1 MPDSNAMKLFISYA
15 SEDQQ
20 IADVLKLT
28 LKAAF
33 RDEIYIIMMSE
44 FATGLN
50 WKGIIEQS
58 ISETDV
64 MIVIATGRLKPS
76 HSFTGYEV
84 GAFKQS
90 VFVQPMMTKWKSL
103 RRRMIPFA
111 VLAQVPDTIN
121 EFEGINIDQS
131 SLRDV
136 RFEATSLDDN
146 LRRLQSEQRDGRP
159 NSLKFLLDIQG
170 MLDDRD
176 PDAGRHTIAEE
187 QDTIKILT
195 GFSAE
200 MAKQVISLI
209 LNREKS
215 SYRPK
220 AKLIIRTGPGGAKF
234 GRHVSIADL
243 SIELIGD
250 FSKIFGPCNHATTKH
265 TWQELTANVPFDV
278 SLQWQKAL
286 QAVIGSQPT
295 NEYLEDNTII
305 SFDSKQLYRIITSA
319 IVTYYD
325 DTVEYQVDVVG
336 VLHERD
342 CGDPHTSLM
351 LHAVEVSLGYRFLF
365 LENSSLF
372 SPEIFAATAPDE
384 LMKSTSDMV
393 DYLTLLL
400 LKAEQYQLS
409 NPQNLLL
416 ILGNDSVDQIQKNYV
431 IWDQAKNSLYA
442 SAKNILSK
450 KDVTSSDRAALIGA
464 VTEFKKQTV
473 DMNRYYT
480 SAVISKLQTILAD
493 AAAQFS
499 PASVSADPANLKVS
513 SESNLA
519 LINRSSLKTAS

>member
-1 MPDSNAMKLFISYA
+1 MSDSNAMKLFISYA

-33 RDEIYIIMMSE
+33 RDEIYIIMLSE

-136 RFEATSLDDN
+136 RFEAASLDDN

-176 PDAGRHTIAEE
+176 PDVGRHTIAEE
-187 QDTIKILT
+187 QDTIRILT

-220 AKLIIRTGPGGAKF
+220 AKLIIRTGPGGAKL
-234 GRHVSIADL
+234 GRHISIADL

-325 DTVEYQVDVVG
+325 DTVEYQVYVVG
-336 VLHERD
+336 VLHERE

-416 ILGNDSVDQIQKNYV
+416 ILGNDSVDQIQNNYV

-450 KDVTSSDRAALIGA
+450 KDVTNSDRAALIGA

-499 PASVSADPANLKVS
+499 PASVSADPVNLKVS

-519 LINRSSLKTAS
+519 LIKRSSLKTAS

>member
-1 MPDSNAMKLFISYA
+1 MPDNSKAMKLFISYS

-28 LKAAF
+28 LRSAF
-33 RDEIYIIMMSE
+33 RDDIAIIMMSE

-58 ISETDV
+58 ISDTDV
-64 MIVIATGRLKPS
+64 MIVVATGRLKPS

-90 VFVQPMMTKWKSL
+90 VFAQPNTTKWPSL
-103 RRRMIPFA
+103 QRRMIPFA

-136 RFEATSLDDN
+136 RFDATSLDDN
-146 LRRLQSEQRDGRP
+146 LRRLQAEQRDSRP
-159 NSLKFLLDIQG
+159 NSLKFLLDIQS
-170 MLDDRD
+170 MLDERDRD
-176 PDAGRHTIAEE
+176 VRRSIDEE
-187 QDTIKILT
+187 QDRIKILT
-195 GFSAE
+195 GVATE
-200 MAKQVISLI
+200 MAKQVIGLI

-220 AKLIIRTGPGGAKF
+220 AKLIIRTCSGGAKL
-234 GRHVSIADL
+234 GRRISITDL

-250 FSKIFGPCNHATTKH
+250 FSKIFGPCNQSSTRH

-286 QAVIGSQPT
+286 QAVIASQQ
-295 NEYLEDNTII
+295 NSEYLDDNTII
-305 SFDSKQLYRIITSA
+305 SFDSRQLYRIITSA

-325 DTVEYQVDVVG
+325 DTVEYQVYVVG
-336 VLHERD
+336 VLRERD
-342 CGDPHTSLM
+342 CGDPKTSLM

-365 LENSSLF
+365 LENNSLF

-416 ILGNDSVDQIQKNYV
+416 ILGNDASDQIQKNYA

-442 SAKNILSK
+442 SAKTILSK
-450 KDVTSSDRAALIGA
+450 KDVTTSDRAALISA
-464 VTEFKKQTV
+464 VSEFKKQTV

-480 SAVISKLQTILAD
+480 SAVISKLQTILAE
-493 AAAQFS
+493 AAAQFP
-499 PASVSADPANLKVS
+499 PASIGADPL
-513 SESNLA
+513 SNVA
-519 LINRSSLKTAS
+519 LISRNPVKAAS